1 MEDIQIGL
9 YKMDNIS
16 YPDKKN
22 LFRPSKNYPEYQGKD
37 IAEENNDVYEAVRQ
51 NFHLLGLDDSHYGL
65 REWNPLGSIIKKGDC
80 VLIKP
85 NLVMD
90 ENKLNGDTECLY
102 TQPSVVAAVID
113 YVLIALGNTGEIIL
127 GDAPM
132 QECNFKHLIETSG
145 YLDLVKY
152 YQKKGKK
159 VSIVD
164 FRELTSNVID
174 GGVYINTINKDVKGT
189 IIDLKDNS
197 EFYGTDSRKLNR
209 MRITNYNPEI
219 MKKHHSPLKHEYYI
233 SDYVLKA
240 DVIINMPKPKSHRKA
255 GATISLKNFVGVN
268 IRKEFLPHHTKGSKD
283 TGGDEYEKRNLIHSI
298 RSALLDKKNMYQA
311 NKKYKYV
318 KIIQYMIKCCSVILR
333 FQKNKYVEG
342 SWYGNDTI
350 SKTVTDINKIV
361 YYADKEGILQDTKQ
375 RKVIIIA
382 DMVKSGEGEGPVMP
396 TCKNCGIIAV
406 GFNPVKFDKVI
417 ASIMGFDYEKI
428 PVIVRAAMTKEKY
441 IIDDTPDNIIVKS
454 NIEELDNRS
463 NEEIKKIR
471 YFNFEPTSG
480 WKGHIEFD

>member
-1 MEDIQIGL
+1 
-9 YKMDNIS
+9 
-16 YPDKKN
+16 
-22 LFRPSKNYPEYQGKD
+22 
-37 IAEENNDVYEAVRQ
+37 
-51 NFHLLGLDDSHYGL
+51 
-65 REWNPLGSIIKKGDC
+65 
-80 VLIKP
+80 
-85 NLVMD
+85 
-90 ENKLNGDTECLY
+90 
-102 TQPSVVAAVID
+102 
-113 YVLIALGNTGEIIL
+113 
-127 GDAPM
+127 
-132 QECNFKHLIETSG
+132 
-145 YLDLVKY
+145 
-152 YQKKGKK
+152 
-159 VSIVD
+159 
-164 FRELTSNVID
+164 
-174 GGVYINTINKDVKGT
+174 
-189 IIDLKDNS
+189 
-197 EFYGTDSRKLNR
+197 
-209 MRITNYNPEI
+209 
-219 MKKHHSPLKHEYYI
+219 
-233 SDYVLKA
+233 
-240 DVIINMPKPKSHRKA
+240 
-255 GATISLKNFVGVN
+255 
-268 IRKEFLPHHTKGSKD
+268 
-283 TGGDEYEKRNLIHSI
+283 
-298 RSALLDKKNMYQA
+298 MYQA

-350 SKTVTDINKIV
+350 SKSVTDINKIV